1 MRRTVYSL
9 LPCSSLLYTGTLF
22 TPSPFSLLFCRLINP
37 NSFNLFSWTIFART
51 LITLVTVLWIL
62 SLGSCFKCGAG
73 ENGRKEG
80 REGGKEGGRQEKR
93 GQGPAPCSTK
103 VDFPMTSQCHTLDSR
118 RKVCQHKQYSSQRLQ
133 CLNVCPIIQIFF
145 SITRQDIRIK

>member
-51 LITLVTVLWIL
+51 LITLITVLWIL

-118 RKVCQHKQYSSQRLQ
+118 RKVQTRSSTNNTVLKDY
-133 CLNVCPIIQIFF
+133 NVWMCALLFRFF
-145 SITRQDIRIK
+145 FPSPGKI